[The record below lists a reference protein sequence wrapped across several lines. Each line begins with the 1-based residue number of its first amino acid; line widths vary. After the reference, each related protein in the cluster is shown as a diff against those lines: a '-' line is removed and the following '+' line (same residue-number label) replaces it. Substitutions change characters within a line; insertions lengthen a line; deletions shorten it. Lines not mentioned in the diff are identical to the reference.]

1 MAAAAEPKSE
11 GERGPIDQL
20 LAAAVLLLVGFGIVM
35 IYSSSAVFAER
46 ALENSRH
53 FLDRQI
59 VWVGVGLATMIVTAT
74 IGYRAAARLALPLLL
89 TTVVLMVVVLT
100 PVGSEVGGARRWLHF
115 GPVAFQPGELAKLT
129 MSVWLAY
136 SLTRKATKIRSFTI
150 GFVPHMLIAGLLI
163 GLSLMEPDLGTAALL
178 AAVTMTM
185 VFVAGGKIIHLLGA
199 LLPAAALLYIAVITS
214 PYRMAR
220 IRAFLDPFQ
229 HRFGEGYQVTESL
242 LGFGAGGLFGLGLG
256 DGRQKLFFLPEA
268 HNDFIASQIGE
279 ELGFVGVVATL
290 AVFGVIVWRG
300 MRIAFRRPNT
310 FGGYLAFGL
319 TLLIGLQALV
329 NIAVALGLIPTKG
342 LNLPYVSY
350 GGSSLVFNMAAAG
363 ILLDISRGGQCPLQA
378 RVADSEEVR
387 STSKNRLVRRRVEQG
402 EG

>member
-1 MAAAAEPKSE
+1 
-11 GERGPIDQL
+11 
-20 LAAAVLLLVGFGIVM
+20 VYF
-35 IYSSSAVFAER
+35 F
-46 ALENSRH
+46 
-53 FLDRQI
+53 
-59 VWVGVGLATMIVTAT
+59 
-74 IGYRAAARLALPLLL
+74 
-89 TTVVLMVVVLT
+89 
-100 PVGSEVGGARRWLHF
+100 
-115 GPVAFQPGELAKLT
+115 
-129 MSVWLAY
+129 
-136 SLTRKATKIRSFTI
+136 
-150 GFVPHMLIAGLLI
+150 
-163 GLSLMEPDLGTAALL
+163 
-178 AAVTMTM
+178 
-185 VFVAGGKIIHLLGA
+185 
-199 LLPAAALLYIAVITS
+199 ITSS

-220 IRAFLDPFQ
+220 MNAFFDPFA
-229 HRFGEGYQVTESL
+229 HRFGDGYQITESL
-242 LGFGAGGLFGLGLG
+242 LGFGAGGLWGLGLG